1 MKHMPIN
8 SPLQRPRAKASAF
21 RPALSFGDHTMK
33 RIFRRVKSIGC
44 IAALLGA
51 ASALAAPPATTVAWV
66 TPTGSA
72 QAGDPVDVW
81 LRLAVNASATTS
93 LVLDGSASQ
102 FDLPADLPGWAE
114 VQHIDT
120 LPWVG
125 CQGSFIPGNCYDAG
139 SAYRWAFNL
148 GSDSFVN
155 EVNGHSAPLNITLAP
170 GQSHDFLLG
179 SFIPQNGPIAA
190 GHYTLGDAGLEFFLT
205 GIDANGNPI
214 QEYWGLGDACHGSSV
229 CEFSRDITAVPE
241 PTSALLLLAGLGAM
255 VAGGTRRF
263 RGRAAGARP
272 GPAPLTP

>member
-1 MKHMPIN
+1 MKHFNHLI
-8 SPLQRPRAKASAF
+8 RA
-21 RPALSFGDHTMK
+21 
-33 RIFRRVKSIGC
+33 IGC
-44 IAALLGA
+44 AAALLGA
-51 ASALAAPPATTVAWV
+51 ASAFAAPPATTVTWV

-72 QAGDPVDVW
+72 QAGDTVDVW
-81 LRLAVNASATTS
+81 LRLAVDASATTS

-102 FDLPADLPGWAE
+102 FNLPTDLPGWAE
-114 VQHIDT
+114 VQYIDT
-120 LPWVG
+120 VAWIG

-255 VAGGTRRF
+255 VAGGTRRI
-263 RGRAAGARP
+263 RCRAAVARLR
-272 GPAPLTP
+272 PASLTA